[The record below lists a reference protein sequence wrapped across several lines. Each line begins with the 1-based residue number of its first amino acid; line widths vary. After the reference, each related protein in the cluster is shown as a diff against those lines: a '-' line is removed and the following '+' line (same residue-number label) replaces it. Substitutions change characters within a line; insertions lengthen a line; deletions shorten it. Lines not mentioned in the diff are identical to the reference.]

1 MWRNVPAVIFVFC
14 LLGLRVTAQ
23 EGLNGLTEIE
33 FDALS
38 HKDRSVF
45 AQKALSLHPE
55 QWKHAE
61 TEHFVYHFVRG
72 FVASRVAVEA
82 EFYFRFIAKQL
93 ERDEPAGAAKS
104 HIYIFDRDED
114 WAQFQAVG
122 SLEQWTGGI
131 QHEGSLFLLRNPA
144 YKFADNTLGHEIAH
158 LILHRAYG
166 RNVPL
171 WLNEGFAE
179 YVSRAGYASFHRA
192 RGYRAK
198 PWSDAIAP
206 ESLLPTETLLAARV
220 VPSANVELFYRQSER
235 LVRFL
240 VSTEKGRFLAL
251 LDALGRRES
260 FEPVFLR
267 TYGGAFA
274 SRNDFDEKFAA
285 YASKDFGT
293 TLPDEL

>member
-1 MWRNVPAVIFVFC
+1 MSTLIFIFC
-14 LLGLRVTAQ
+14 IMAFPVEAQ
-23 EGLNGLTEIE
+23 EGLNGLAEVE
-33 FDALS
+33 LAALS
-38 HKDRSVF
+38 HHDTSVF

-61 TEHFVYHFVRG
+61 TEHFIYHFVRG

-93 ERDEPAGAAKS
+93 GREEPARPPKS

-114 WAQFQAVG
+114 WAQFQTVG

-144 YKFADNTLGHEIAH
+144 YKFSDNTLGHEIAH
-158 LILHRAYG
+158 LMLHRYYG

-192 RGYRAK
+192 RGYKAK
-198 PWSDAIAP
+198 
-206 ESLLPTETLLAARV
+206 
-220 VPSANVELFYRQSER
+220 
-235 LVRFL
+235 
-240 VSTEKGRFLAL
+240 
-251 LDALGRRES
+251 
-260 FEPVFLR
+260 
-267 TYGGAFA
+267 
-274 SRNDFDEKFAA
+274 
-285 YASKDFGT
+285 
-293 TLPDEL
+293 